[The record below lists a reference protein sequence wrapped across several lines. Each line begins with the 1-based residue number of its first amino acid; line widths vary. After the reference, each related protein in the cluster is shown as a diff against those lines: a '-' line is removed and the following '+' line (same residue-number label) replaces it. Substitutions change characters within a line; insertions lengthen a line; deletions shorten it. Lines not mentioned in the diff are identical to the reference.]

1 VAPKPSS
8 QKPRVNTTLLVA
20 AGIALLLIGGLAAF
34 FFFRS
39 GSGEDL
45 GSLTAEAEAYMGQ
58 LQLTEVDMEAADSF
72 MQSTLVE
79 ITGRITNNGDRTVRL
94 VEVNCIFTNPYGER
108 LHRERVQLVRPRGQP
123 MAPGDSGTFRL
134 AFDTIPEGWNQ
145 ALPYFAIARIEFAE

>member
-1 VAPKPSS
+1 MGPKPSS
-8 QKPRVNTTLLVA
+8 KEPRVNITLLLA
-20 AGIALLLIGGLAAF
+20 TGLALVLLGGLAAF

-39 GSGEDL
+39 GGEDL
-45 GSLTAEAEAYMGQ
+45 GTLTAEAEAYMNQ
-58 LQLTEVDMEAADSF
+58 LQLTEVNMEAADSF

-79 ITGRITNNGDRTVRL
+79 ITGRITNNGNRAVRL

-108 LHRERVQLVRPRGQP
+108 LLRERVQLVRRRGP
-123 MAPGDSGTFRL
+123 PLAPAESRTFRL